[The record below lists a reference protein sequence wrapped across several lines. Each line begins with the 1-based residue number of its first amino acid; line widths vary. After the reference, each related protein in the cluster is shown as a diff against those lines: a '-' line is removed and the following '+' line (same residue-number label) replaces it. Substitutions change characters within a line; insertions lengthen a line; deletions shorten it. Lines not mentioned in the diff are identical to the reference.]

1 MFLLLIT
8 LFSVYAGNGDIV
20 IRDQWMR
27 PGAKKM
33 ATALYFTI
41 ENNGSIADT
50 LYSVS
55 SDVSKM
61 IQIHETYSS
70 GDMMGMRE
78 VKFIVVEPDSEFE
91 LKPGSHHIMVMRLIK
106 DISINEE
113 VEFTLHFKNAGDVK
127 IIATAKK

>member
-1 MFLLLIT
+1 
-8 LFSVYAGNGDIV
+8 
-20 IRDQWMR
+20 
-27 PGAKKM
+27 M

-41 ENNGSIADT
+41 ENNGSSADT
-50 LYSVS
+50 LFAVS

-61 IQIHETYSS
+61 IQIHETYST

-78 VKFIVVEPDSEFE
+78 VKFLVVEPNSEFK

-113 VEFTLHFKNAGDVK
+113 VDFTLHFKNAGDVN
-127 IIATAKK
+127 INAKARK